1 MTVYRRHP
9 ITGELI
15 VVAPQRSARPNA
27 FGSGNDEEP
36 CPFCAGNEHLT
47 PPEIARKGTPGAWS
61 VRVFPNKYPAVDA
74 GTQDETG
81 RLRGG
86 AHEVIVESPD
96 HAATIES
103 LPATR
108 MGDTVDIYIE
118 RFGAL
123 AASYPSVSIFKN
135 DGAAAGASLRH
146 VHSQV
151 IALPF
156 MPARTAE
163 EVAGFREAATCPLC
177 DLVAQPRFV
186 IRESESFLTVAPAA
200 ARMAYE
206 QWIVPR
212 VHAPSFA
219 ALDAGARGE
228 LAEHLQSDVASLR
241 RRIPGTAFNW
251 AFHNFAEGA
260 AHWYVALFPRVTLL
274 AGFELGSG
282 TAIDVVGPEAT
293 VEALRLG

>member
-1 MTVYRRHP
+1 MSFYRRHP
-9 ITGELI
+9 ITGEWI
-15 VVAPQRSARPNA
+15 IVAPQRGERPNA
-27 FGSGNDEEP
+27 FGTAADDEP

-47 PPEIARKGTPGAWS
+47 PPEIARRGTPEAWS

-74 GTQDETG
+74 ETRDESG
-81 RLRGG
+81 AMLGG

-96 HAATIES
+96 HEAAIDS
-103 LPATR
+103 MQLA
-108 MGDTVDIYIE
+108 DAVDLYIE
-118 RFGAL
+118 RFTAL
-123 AASYPSVSIFKN
+123 AGLYASVSIFKN
-135 DGAAAGASLRH
+135 DGAAAGASLPH

-156 MPARTAE
+156 VPARAAE
-163 EVAGFREAATCPLC
+163 ELAGFREASRCPLC
-177 DLVAQPRFV
+177 ALVAEPRFV
-186 IRESESFLTVAPAA
+186 IRESESFLTIAPAA

-212 VHAPSFA
+212 VHAPSFSSLPAGSRQELASHLRSGVA
-219 ALDAGARGE
+219 ALRA
-228 LAEHLQSDVASLR
+228 
-241 RRIPGTAFNW
+241 RIPGAAFNW
-251 AFHNFAEGA
+251 AFHNFADDA

-293 VEALRLG
+293 VALGKD